1 MSDHPGT
8 TFDTSF
14 ETAEPIELHVE
25 NGRGR
30 IDVTATDTTET
41 TVRITGG
48 RADEF
53 EVRDL
58 ADGREPRRIAIIAP
72 RRVGGFFGKD
82 DKADIV
88 VVMPSASGLVVKSGS
103 ADLAT
108 HGQLGATRVDSGS
121 GDLSLELVDGPAQL
135 QTGSGDVVVAH
146 LTGDAQVKSGS
157 GDVQVH
163 RTDGS
168 LVVSTGSG
176 DVRVGSAH
184 ASVAIKTGSG
194 DAHVLSLADDLV
206 YTTGS
211 GDLVIESAEAG
222 RITAKTASGDVR
234 VGVAAGTP
242 VWTDIRTASGRLHSD
257 VPRTGEPDD
266 DQSFVEVRATTASG
280 DVTLHQ
286 S

>member
-1 MSDHPGT
+1 MSDHPES
-8 TFDTSF
+8 TFTTSF
-14 ETAEPIELHVE
+14 ETAQPIELHIE

-30 IDVTATDTTET
+30 IQVTATDTTET

-58 ADGREPRRIAIIAP
+58 AHESHPRRIAIIAP

-82 DKADIV
+82 DTADIV
-88 VVMPSASGLVVKSGS
+88 VTVPSTSGLVVKSGS
-103 ADLAT
+103 ADVAT
-108 HGQLGATRVDSGS
+108 HGPLGAARVDSGS
-121 GDLSLELVDGPAQL
+121 GDVFLEFVEGPAQL

-146 LTGDAQVKSGS
+146 LDGDAQVKSGS
-157 GDVQVH
+157 GDVRVD
-163 RTDGS
+163 RSDGS

-194 DAHVLSLADDLV
+194 DAHVLLLADDLV

-211 GDLVIESAEAG
+211 GDLVIEAAEAG

-242 VWTDIRTASGRLHSD
+242 VWTDIHTVSGRLRSD
-257 VPRTGEPDD
+257 VPRTGEPDE